1 MGAGRQASLP
11 SSGIAKLAARFSER
25 SMSPALDASLKAS
38 RAWSNPGVLE
48 QLRTLDTVGKQVM
61 WAGRTEE
68 QLKAF
73 DRVANQ
79 VQMTERLKPQLQRL
93 VEGNLPLN
101 SWRRG
106 LNSPAAAELA
116 ALGGVRASVEL
127 NQEIVKAGERLMAS
141 TNFPERVKSR
151 LEEISKNWSAAGRL
165 SDLYPRVESVRLA
178 KQLDALPASAAGRLR
193 GNYSFE
199 GLMASQA
206 VAQAARRGGLLSGF
220 DHAQARKMAEQHLQ
234 LMPNWS
240 VAEMVRMKVGINDL
254 ARLGAPRP
262 GQEPAATLQQLT
274 NILGRRRVR
283 PFEPH
288 PGLASAIRL
297 IDYPQPPVGTAV
309 IAPAPGRLAE
319 IEPAPVRPAPQPQHQ
334 PREDHEVAPV
344 AASFFA
350 GRDRQLVVS
359 LLDTAQLEEER
370 QHLEALEERLR
381 AGHLPAR
388 NHAAVSARQLLLGV
402 ANYCLPPQP
411 DPRPCRFDCQYCP
424 HELGAADV
432 KNRIIAFVD
441 ERLRGQL
448 DVHEFK
454 IFVAHADYVFRWG
467 SQGTHQKCGA
477 PEAVKALVRL
487 LEVLAVVA
495 RAAQAQHPAQLQA

>member
-1 MGAGRQASLP
+1 M
-11 SSGIAKLAARFSER
+11 
-25 SMSPALDASLKAS
+25 
-38 RAWSNPGVLE
+38 
-48 QLRTLDTVGKQVM
+48 DTVGKQVM
-61 WAGRTEE
+61 RFGGAEK

-79 VQMTERLKPQLQRL
+79 VQMTERFKPQLQRV
-93 VEGNLPLN
+93 VEGNLLLN

-106 LNSPAAAELA
+106 LNSPSAAELA
-116 ALGGVRASVEL
+116 ALGGVRASTKL

-141 TNFPERVKSR
+141 TSFSEQLKSR
-151 LEEISKNWSAAGRL
+151 FEEISKKWSVAGRF
-165 SDLYPRVESVRLA
+165 SDLYPRVESVRLT
-178 KQLDALPASAAGRLR
+178 KQLDALSASAGGRLR

-206 VAQAARRGGLLSGF
+206 VAQTARRGGLLSGF
-220 DHAQARKMAEQHLQ
+220 DHAQARRIAEQHLQ

-254 ARLGAPRP
+254 ARLGVPRP
-262 GQEPAATLQQLT
+262 GQLAATTLAQLVSQRAGT
-274 NILGRRRVR
+274 AMK
-283 PFEPH
+283 PFRLSPE
-288 PGLASAIRL
+288 LAAAVRL
-297 IDYPQPPVGTAV
+297 IDYPQPQVGPAV
-309 IAPAPGRLAE
+309 IAPTPGRPAE
-319 IEPAPVRPAPQPQHQ
+319 IEPVPARPVPQPQHQ
-334 PREDHEVAPV
+334 PRENHEVAPV

-359 LLDTAQLEEER
+359 LLDSAQLEEES

-411 DPRPCRFDCQYCP
+411 DPRPCRFECQYCP
-424 HELGAADV
+424 HKLGAEDV

-441 ERLRGQL
+441 ERLRGRL
-448 DVHEFK
+448 ETHEFK
-454 IFVAHADYVFRWG
+454 VFVAHADYVFRW
-467 SQGTHQKCGA
+467 SARGTHQNCSA
-477 PEAVKALVRL
+477 PEAVKAFVRL

-495 RAAQAQHPAQLQA
+495 RATQAQRPAQLKA